1 MLGLVHTL
9 VWAHEITSMG
19 RTYDFQTF
27 TNNKTRFVWTSFLKE
42 KFEALVQFKEFQTLM
57 ENNSKNLKIQIFD
70 NNNNGGEYVLKSFA
84 QYCKMASIMN

>member
-42 KFEALVQFKEFQTLM
+42 KFEALVQFK
-57 ENNSKNLKIQIFD
+57 IQIFD